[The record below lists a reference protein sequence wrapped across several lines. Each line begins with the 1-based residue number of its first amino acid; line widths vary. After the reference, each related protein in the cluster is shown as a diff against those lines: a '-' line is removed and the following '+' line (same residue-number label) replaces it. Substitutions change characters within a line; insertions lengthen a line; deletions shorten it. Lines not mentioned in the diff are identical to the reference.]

1 MVKNLEKKILFLLG
15 AFFLFPYGL
24 GITGFPGL
32 QTLDFP
38 KIIPAIFSLIILLKF
53 DFKRVEKVSF
63 LFLIFIFLHGISV
76 IYSFNYKSATI
87 DFLSNLF
94 LYYSGFFVPFIL
106 IKDSYSL
113 EKLASLIKNIFL
125 IFIILAI
132 TEFIFQFNFY
142 DLIRNSY
149 INQETRFNQGLGLAR
164 LGYKSSMGPFASTLP
179 FSYTLVCLFFLSK
192 LIISKTTYR
201 IKNNLIDILG
211 LFAIFLTLS
220 RAAIFVSI
228 FLYFA
233 YNFFQKKI
241 RNLIIFIF
249 FILIASSVILKQ
261 INQSIFED
269 YIENYIV
276 NIFSGSSGIDYRAN
290 SNKIDFNYALESPI
304 IGHGSG
310 QLYQAKTSKKL
321 LKSTDSSYLL
331 TVFADR
337 GFISL
342 LIFIII
348 LFYTSI
354 RALKLMNVQ
363 SELNLKSLI
372 FAFIGLFLCLNS
384 SQRFEVLFLF
394 CFLMGLINKLYI
406 IHFKN
411 VSINNSPHIQ

>member
-1 MVKNLEKKILFLLG
+1 M
-15 AFFLFPYGL
+15 
-24 GITGFPGL
+24 
-32 QTLDFP
+32 
-38 KIIPAIFSLIILLKF
+38 
-53 DFKRVEKVSF
+53 
-63 LFLIFIFLHGISV
+63 
-76 IYSFNYKSATI
+76 
-87 DFLSNLF
+87 
-94 LYYSGFFVPFIL
+94 
-106 IKDSYSL
+106 
-113 EKLASLIKNIFL
+113 
-125 IFIILAI
+125 
-132 TEFIFQFNFY
+132 
-142 DLIRNSY
+142 
-149 INQETRFNQGLGLAR
+149 
-164 LGYKSSMGPFASTLP
+164 
-179 FSYTLVCLFFLSK
+179 
-192 LIISKTTYR
+192 
-201 IKNNLIDILG
+201 
-211 LFAIFLTLS
+211 
-220 RAAIFVSI
+220 
-228 FLYFA
+228 
-233 YNFFQKKI
+233 
-241 RNLIIFIF
+241 
-249 FILIASSVILKQ
+249 SVILKQ